1 MIVVFFWLFSSVL
14 KNLRHC
20 HRQEWNSLHKWK
32 TNSGNTHSWKN
43 TTGRVEED
51 AIGRVDEWGK
61 NVARE
66 LAWHFLVILL
76 LSFRGVLLCKVP
88 KLYKGTNFKR
98 FVCYET
104 SIFKRNRYS
113 GKSSCI
119 YMFIFTRP
127 GSKIKNLSQVLK
139 FLFVCYW
146 HTDTVVT
153 ASYYLS
159 FNLIQA

>member
-1 MIVVFFWLFSSVL
+1 MIVVFFWLFSLVL

-20 HRQEWNSLHKWK
+20 HCQEWNSLHKWK
-32 TNSGNTHSWKN
+32 TNSGNTHSWKKRPYA
-43 TTGRVEED
+43 TARVE
-51 AIGRVDEWGK
+51 EWGK

-76 LSFRGVLLCKVP
+76 LSFPAVLLCKVP

-104 SIFKRNRYS
+104 SIFKRNRCS

-119 YMFIFTRP
+119 YMFIFSRS

-139 FLFVCYW
+139 FLFVCFW

-153 ASYYLS
+153 DSYYLS

>member
-1 MIVVFFWLFSSVL
+1 MIVVFFWLFSLVL
-14 KNLRHC
+14 KNVRHC

-32 TNSGNTHSWKN
+32 TNSGNTHSWKKRPYA
-43 TTGRVEED
+43 TGRVEK
-51 AIGRVDEWGK
+51 WGK

-76 LSFRGVLLCKVP
+76 LSCPAVLPCKVP

-104 SIFKRNRYS
+104 SIFKRDRYS

-119 YMFIFTRP
+119 YMFIFSRP